1 MKENFSHDAEHYRTM
16 AAEYDARIPVILP
29 GHSLF
34 FDTCLYL
41 IPSGPVSI
49 LELGSGTGY
58 ATSLI
63 KKEHLDAIISGIDHS
78 PEMIYYVKA
87 KPDLHD
93 VQIYEKDIRDEWPE
107 PEYDVIFTTLCL
119 HHIPRADRRTTL
131 NRIFQSLKQGGIF
144 ICGDII
150 RCSSQ
155 YEEDIYTARWLERM
169 VEHGVDEE
177 SRNHMAAS
185 RKHNLPEMET
195 LDSFMEA
202 LKETGFSTVMIP
214 YRYEISAVFAGKK

>member
-1 MKENFSHDAEHYRTM
+1 M
-16 AAEYDARIPVILP
+16 AAEYDTRIPIILP

-63 KKEHLDAIISGIDHS
+63 QKERPDAIISGVDHS
-78 PEMIYYVKA
+78 PEMIYYAKA
-87 KPDLHD
+87 KSNLHD
-93 VQIYEKDIRDEWPE
+93 VQIHEQDIRDEWPE
-107 PEYDVIFTTLCL
+107 PAYDVIFTTLCL
-119 HHIPRADRRTTL
+119 HHIPRADRRKTL
-131 NRIFQSLKQGGIF
+131 DRIFQSLKQGGIF

-155 YEEDIYTARWLERM
+155 VEEDIYTARWLERM
-169 VEHGVDEE
+169 IVHGVDQEA
-177 SRNHMAAS
+177 RNHMAAS
-185 RKHNLPEMET
+185 RNQNLPEMET
-195 LDSFMEA
+195 LDSFIQA